1 MKTSVAVKNKENYL
15 NISVLILRM
24 TSKAE
29 MIRLVLLRES
39 LRKQLEE
46 YELLKSI
53 YSMPGEFESDNPFL
67 IKTIQDFLRG
77 TKSSVDEKLDFR
89 IKIQM
94 TQKIKMELSIIL
106 GQLYP
111 SQDVPTI
118 MIRTDSL
125 SKSQETLVRRAIDK
139 FIENEVDKS
148 EPYIYQIVSWL
159 QDNVDLIIMSPSTN
173 KPEIEAETFIIKM
186 ERVWIWSHHIYSKI
200 KRQNIVKLCKSD
212 EISGFMWPGKPGVI
226 CIEGPAEN
234 VQEIVKTIKSWQW
247 QKIKIVKVE
256 NSEEKN
262 FLRFKGFEEILTT
275 DSDDG
280 EDVKMDTGMF
290 FKYLDS
296 HQSSN
301 MKMEIFG
308 FD

>member
-1 MKTSVAVKNKENYL
+1 
-15 NISVLILRM
+15 M

-29 MIRLVLLRES
+29 MIQFVLLRES

-53 YSMPGEFESDNPFL
+53 YSMPGEFDSDNPYL
-67 IKTIQDFLRG
+67 VGTIQDFLRG
-77 TKSSVDEKLDFR
+77 TRASVDEKLDFR

-94 TQKIKMELSIIL
+94 TQNIKMELSIIL

-111 SQDVPTI
+111 SQDLPTF
-118 MIRTDSL
+118 MIRTDTL
-125 SKSQETLVRRAIDK
+125 SKSQESLVKRAIEK
-139 FIENEVDKS
+139 FIESEVDKS
-148 EPYIYQIVSWL
+148 EPYIYQVVSWL
-159 QDNVDLIIMSPSTN
+159 QDNVDTIVMSPITN
-173 KPEIEAETFIIKM
+173 APEKEAETVPVTT

-200 KRQNIVKLCKSD
+200 KRQNILKLCKRD
-212 EISGFMWPGKPGVI
+212 DLSGFMWPGKPGVI
-226 CIEGPAEN
+226 CIEGPDDG
-234 VQEIVKTIKSWQW
+234 VQEVVKTIKSWQW

-256 NSEEKN
+256 TSKKEEN
-262 FLRFKGFEEILTT
+262 FLRFKGFEEILT
-275 DSDDG
+275 SDGLDG
-280 EDVKMDTGMF
+280 EGVKMDTGMF

-301 MKMEIFG
+301 MKMELFG